1 MNAFLDSH
9 WPYIVAAYAISLLLI
24 AADWFAASI
33 RLRRMINDFAMRKR
47 RDAAKVN
54 TNE

>member
-1 MNAFLDSH
+1 MNNFMESH

-33 RLRRMINDFAMRKR
+33 NLRRMINEFAMRKR
-47 RDAAKVN
+47 RDAAKVE